1 MSVYTEDQQMIAD
14 AARRFSREVLAP
26 GAAAREAAAAIEPE
40 VIRGLADMGLLG
52 MTVSPDFDG
61 AGADY
66 VSYALALMAV
76 AGGDG
81 AVSTVM
87 SVHNAPFC
95 AILER
100 YGNDQQK
107 NEVLRPAARGEF
119 IGAFA
124 LTESQ
129 AGSDASALRTRAVR
143 DGDHYVINGAK
154 QFITSGQLAAWTVVF
169 AVTDVAN
176 PKRGITAFLVPT
188 ATPGYRVSKIE
199 HKLGQ
204 RASDTASL
212 AFEDMR
218 IPAGLRIGEEG
229 EGYKIALSSLEAGR
243 IGIAAQ
249 SVGMADA
256 ALACAIRYASE
267 RQSFGK
273 HLMEHQGVSFRLADA
288 KTRLEAARE
297 LVLSAARLKDA
308 GQPCLAQA
316 CMAKLFASET
326 AEFVCSAA
334 IQTLGGYGY
343 VEDFPVERIY
353 RDVRVCQIYE
363 GTSDIQKIIIGR
375 HLSASV

>member
-1 MSVYTEDQQMIAD
+1 MGIYTDDQQMIAD
-14 AARRFSREVLAP
+14 AAARFAREVLAP
-26 GAAAREAAAAIEPE
+26 GAAAREAAGAIEPE
-40 VIRGLADMGLLG
+40 VIQGLADMGLLG
-52 MTVSPDFDG
+52 MTVSPGQGG

-76 AGGDG
+76 AEGDG

-100 YGNDQQK
+100 YGNDAQK
-107 NEVLRPAARGEF
+107 AEVLTPAARGAF

-154 QFITSGQLAAWTVVF
+154 QFITSGRLAEWIVVF
-169 AVTDVAN
+169 AVTDTEN
-176 PKRGITAFLVPT
+176 PKRGITAFLLPT
-188 ATPGYRVSKIE
+188 RTPGYRVSKIE

-212 AFEDMR
+212 DFDDMR
-218 IPAGLRIGEEG
+218 VPVRMRIGEEG

-249 SVGMADA
+249 SVGMAQA
-256 ALACAIRYASE
+256 ALKCAIAYAGE
-267 RQSFGK
+267 RQSFGTS
-273 HLMEHQGVSFRLADA
+273 LLAHQAVSFRLADA
-288 KTRLEAARE
+288 KTRLEAARQ

-308 GQPCLAQA
+308 GQPCLEQA

-326 AEFVCSAA
+326 AEAVCSAA
-334 IQTLGGYGY
+334 LQTLGGYGY
-343 VEDFPVERIY
+343 VADFPVERIY

-375 HLSASV
+375 HLASGL

>member
-1 MSVYTEDQQMIAD
+1 MSVYTDDQQMIAD
-14 AARRFSREVLAP
+14 AAQRFSREVLAP

-40 VIRGLADMGLLG
+40 VIRGLADIGLLG
-52 MTVSPDFDG
+52 MTVSPDYDG

-76 AGGDG
+76 AEGDG

-100 YGNDQQK
+100 YGNAAQK
-107 NEVLRPAARGEF
+107 DEVLKPAARGEF

-143 DGDHYVINGAK
+143 DGDDYVINGAK
-154 QFITSGQLAAWTVVF
+154 QFITSGQLAKWVVVF
-169 AVTDVAN
+169 AVTDVQN

-188 ATPGYRVSKIE
+188 DTAGYRVSKIE

-212 AFEDMR
+212 AFDDMR
-218 IPAGLRIGEEG
+218 VPASSRIGEEG

-249 SVGMADA
+249 SVGMAQA
-256 ALACAIRYASE
+256 SLNCAIRYAGE

-273 HLMEHQGVSFRLADA
+273 SLMEHQAVSFRLADA
-288 KTRLEAARE
+288 KTRLEAARQ

-308 GQPCLAQA
+308 GQPCLEQA

-326 AEFVCSAA
+326 AEAVCSAA

-363 GTSDIQKIIIGR
+363 GTSDIQKIIISR
-375 HLSASV
+375 HLASGL

>member
-1 MSVYTEDQQMIAD
+1 MSIYSEDQQMIAD

-26 GAAAREAAAAIEPE
+26 GAVAREAAAAIEPE

-76 AGGDG
+76 AAGDG

-100 YGNDQQK
+100 YGSDAQK
-107 NEVLRPAARGEF
+107 QDVLRPAARGEF

-169 AVTDVAN
+169 AVTDVNN

-188 ATPGYRVSKIE
+188 NTPGYRVSKIE

-212 AFEDMR
+212 AFEDLR
-218 IPAGLRIGEEG
+218 VPASLRIGEEG

-256 ALACAIRYASE
+256 ALACAIRYAGE

-273 HLMEHQGVSFRLADA
+273 TLMDHQGVSFRLADA

-308 GQPCLAQA
+308 GLPCLAQA

-375 HLSASV
+375 HLAASI